1 MENVKEF
8 SNEKLIE
15 IYKECNY
22 SLQKIE
28 KTYGLGKNAASRLF
42 KSRKIDYN
50 KIKEENYKSPE
61 DLYYETPKYCKHCGK
76 MIPYEKRYNEFCNQS
91 CSASFNNQGIIRN
104 GMPQKDTFC
113 LNCGKLIRTPSKYC
127 SRKCQNEYQHNE
139 YIHKW
144 QSGKIDGRSG
154 KYDISSHIRRF
165 LFDQYNS
172 SCQLCGWNKVNQ
184 FTGRVPLQVHH
195 IDGDCLNNQ
204 SENLQLL
211 CPNCHSLTENYGS
224 SNEVSSRVY
233 RKQKGNLDEQYI
245 LN

>member
-61 DLYYETPKYCKHCGK
+61 DLYYENPKYCKHCGEL
-76 MIPYEKRYNEFCNQS
+76 IPYEKRENDFCNHS
-91 CSASFNNQGIIRN
+91 CSASFNNQGIPRN
-104 GMPQKDTFC
+104 GEHHDNQFC
-113 LNCGKLIRTPSKYC
+113 LNCGKIINYPNKYC
-127 SRKCQNEYQHNE
+127 SSSCYHEYQYKNYIEKWRNNETDGKIGDYGTSNYIRKFLFNEYNC
-139 YIHKW
+139 
-144 QSGKIDGRSG
+144 
-154 KYDISSHIRRF
+154 
-165 LFDQYNS
+165 
-172 SCQLCGWNKVNQ
+172 SCQLCGWNKVNK
-184 FTGRVPLQVHH
+184 FTGRVPLQIHH
-195 IDGDCLNNQ
+195 IDGDCLNNRP
-204 SENLQLL
+204 ENLQLL
-211 CPNCHSLTENYGS
+211 CPNCHSLTENYGN
-224 SNEVSSRVY
+224 SNETSSRVY
-233 RKQKGNLDEQYI
+233 RKQKSNLDEQYI